1 MVNRLNNYK
10 YLTMRYLPLIVI
22 IFLSPITMFS
32 QYETQ
37 KFDSVSSFDGIEI
50 RYYPPSMMI
59 KYDGDKNS
67 NRGFGSLFRYISGS
81 NDLNQKI
88 SMTTPVH
95 MQKNNSNSSM
105 EFVLPSNFTPES
117 APKPSNSSLQL
128 YQSTSQYYA
137 VVKYGGYT
145 NSEKENK
152 FSKEL
157 ISKLNLNSIKII
169 GDPKVLV
176 YDSPYKFIN
185 RTNEIIIPINY
196 K

>member
-1 MVNRLNNYK
+1 MENSFLK
-10 YLTMRYLPLIVI
+10 LLLII
-22 IFLSPITMFS
+22 YPFLVYP

-37 KFDSVSSFDGIEI
+37 QFELISDFDGIEI
-50 RYYPPSMMI
+50 RYYPPSMMV
-59 KYDGDKNS
+59 KHNGN
-67 NRGFGSLFRYISGS
+67 NGFRNLFGYISGK
-81 NDLNQKI
+81 NDLKKKI

-95 MQKNNSNSSM
+95 MTQNKMGSSM
-105 EFVLPSNFTPES
+105 EFVLPKKITPEN
-117 APKPSNSSLQL
+117 APKPNNSNLEL
-128 YQSTSQYYA
+128 YQTKAKYFASI
-137 VVKYGGYT
+137 KYGGYT

-157 ISKLNLNSIKII
+157 ISKLNLNSIEII

-185 RTNEIIIPINY
+185 RTNEIIIPINF

>member
-1 MVNRLNNYK
+1 
-10 YLTMRYLPLIVI
+10 
-22 IFLSPITMFS
+22 
-32 QYETQ
+32 
-37 KFDSVSSFDGIEI
+37 
-50 RYYPPSMMI
+50 
-59 KYDGDKNS
+59 
-67 NRGFGSLFRYISGS
+67 
-81 NDLNQKI
+81 
-88 SMTTPVH
+88 MTTPVH
-95 MQKNNSNSSM
+95 MQKNNNNSSM